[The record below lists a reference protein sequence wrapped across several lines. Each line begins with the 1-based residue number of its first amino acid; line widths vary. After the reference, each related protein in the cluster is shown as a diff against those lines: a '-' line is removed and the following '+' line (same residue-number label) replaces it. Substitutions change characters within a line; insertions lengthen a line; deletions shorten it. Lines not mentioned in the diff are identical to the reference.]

1 MIIWISI
8 TNSRQKPT
16 SRSPMVGFDLT
27 LFEKEPVMGIIRGV
41 DEDSLPGVLE
51 AAYSGGLR
59 FLEITLNTPGAFLL
73 IKRAVE
79 LFPDFCIGAG
89 TVLSAESTQEAI
101 GHGAQFIVAPNLN
114 EQVAECCIKNNMAYF
129 PGALT
134 PTEIEK
140 AWSSGATMVK
150 VFPASQMGPDYI
162 KLLKGPYDEIK
173 MMAVGGISPKNIP
186 DYFSAGA
193 SAVALGG
200 SIFSKSRMANGEFSV
215 IQKEIEEFLFA
226 VNQVYSNMS
235 VIEASNHSN

>member
-1 MIIWISI
+1 MS
-8 TNSRQKPT
+8 
-16 SRSPMVGFDLT
+16 GFDIS

-41 DEDSLPGVLE
+41 DKDSLPGVLE
-51 AAYSGGLR
+51 AAYAGGLR
-59 FLEITLNTPGAFLL
+59 FIEITLNTPGAFLL
-73 IKRAVE
+73 IKRAVK

-89 TVLSAESTQEAI
+89 TVLSVESTQQAI
-101 GHGAQFIVAPNLN
+101 DNGAQFIVAPNLN
-114 EQVAECCIKNNMAYF
+114 EQVAECCIKNNAAYF

-162 KLLKGPYDEIK
+162 KLLKGPFEQIK
-173 MMAVGGISPKNIP
+173 MMAVGGVSPKNIP

-200 SIFSKSRMANGEFSV
+200 SIFSTSRMANGEFSV
-215 IQKEIEEFLFA
+215 MQKEIEEFMFA
-226 VNQVYSNMS
+226 VNQNYSNIRET
-235 VIEASNHSN
+235 VVANHSK